1 VSAYIG
7 GPTLTDALA
16 HAPKRAVIG
25 SLVFAGLVGCGEAGG
40 PRVATRFVLTG
51 LPSSVISG
59 TVVTVTVTAK
69 DASGITVTDYS
80 GTVHLTSTDPAAEL
94 PLTSYTFVSVDVGS
108 HPWHVAFNTVGTQT
122 VTATDVTTN
131 SITGSETLTIADQ
144 PRCASIPPPWTQ
156 PCKPPPLVFID
167 NQRPDSAVV
176 FLTWNAGDVDEYIV
190 PAASNR
196 CAYAFEAFN
205 TYAGVVDDS
214 AYFRVGV
221 FDNTTH
227 FVQKASSGWTV
238 ADSTPSAGYVWRG
251 APSSSLVLTVFPDTT
266 AQGAW
271 HIATSF
277 TSTCLLY

>member
-1 VSAYIG
+1 
-7 GPTLTDALA
+7 
-16 HAPKRAVIG
+16 VI
-25 SLVFAGLVGCGEAGG
+25 AGT
-40 PRVATRFVLTG
+40 P
-51 LPSSVISG
+51 
-59 TVVTVTVTAK
+59 VTYTATAK
-69 DASGITVTDYS
+69 DASGTTVTNYS
-80 GTVHLTSTDPAAEL
+80 GTVHFTSTDPAAEL
-94 PLTSYTFVSVDVGS
+94 SPFNYTYVVADAGS
-108 HPWHVAFNTVGTQT
+108 HTWHMAFNTVGTQT
-122 VTATDVTTN
+122 LTVTDVTTT
-131 SITGSETLTIADQ
+131 SSTGSETLTITDQ
-144 PRCASIPPPWTQ
+144 PRCASTPPPWTQ

-190 PAASNR
+190 PAASTR

-221 FDNTTH
+221 FDNTSH